1 MSCAR
6 GYTARKE
13 KEKER
18 ERQKERKEIGEILWI
33 YGEGK
38 DRTVKEMDPYDKLKS
53 KFPARYGSELL
64 PPQGVLTMDTG

>member
-1 MSCAR
+1 MCH
-6 GYTARKE
+6 
-13 KEKER
+13 
-18 ERQKERKEIGEILWI
+18 RQYSQEGEGQGEGISEILWI

-38 DRTVKEMDPYDKLKS
+38 DRAVEERDPYDKLKS